1 MYSIK
6 SILLTSLLSLCT
18 TLLLG
23 QIEVKDKKHTNWSKI
38 QKKVEAA
45 NTLIETKVV
54 LVVEKIEKI
63 QDYAQK
69 AHTIVNGVVKNVQMV
84 NQIIKTEKE
93 IVERVQQT
101 IEQLNTPLPSDLG
114 AIDLAVI
121 DKWKHIQVLLAIGG
135 QKESIF
141 ELFKNT
147 LEDDALVLDD
157 KGRLNLIHQTYKE
170 VQQIRIALRIE
181 IRRINKQILRYTR
194 KRREAL
200 VYKNFFSSL

>member
-1 MYSIK
+1 MNLFK
-6 SILLTSLLSLCT
+6 SILLSSLLSLCT
-18 TLLLG
+18 TSLIG

-45 NTLIETKVV
+45 NTLIQTKVV

-93 IVERVQQT
+93 IAERVQEA
-101 IEQLNTPLPSDLG
+101 IDRLNTPLPSDLG

-135 QKESIF
+135 QKDSIF

-157 KGRLNLIHQTYKE
+157 KGRLNIIQQTYKE

-181 IRRINKQILRYTR
+181 IRRINRQILKYTR
-194 KRREAL
+194 KRQEAL
-200 VYKNFFSSL
+200 VYKNFFNTL